1 MVQLLLGVQRLQ
13 VEEILLEQVNVR
25 LQEGLAK
32 CLRTKQNCRKVTNFT
47 MNIRPTRQNNII
59 STLTPEQ
66 TPGSLCCFS
75 VQQTNKTG
83 S

>member
-32 CLRTKQNCRKVTNFT
+32 RLRTKQN
-47 MNIRPTRQNNII
+47 
-59 STLTPEQ
+59 
-66 TPGSLCCFS
+66 
-75 VQQTNKTG
+75 
-83 S
+83 